1 MVKKT
6 TTKQPRTIKVR
17 TVVIS
22 VAVFIALI
30 ASFFGGIAVA
40 NGYNDTVDAKAHQKA
55 EAIKELSSKSQK

>member
-6 TTKQPRTIKVR
+6 TAKQPKTIKVK

-22 VAVFIALI
+22 VAVLIALV
-30 ASFFGGIAVA
+30 ASFFGGVAVA

>member
-30 ASFFGGIAVA
+30 ASFFTGVSVA
-40 NGYNDTVDAKAHQKA
+40 SGYHDTVDAKATQKA

>member
-6 TTKQPRTIKVR
+6 TTKQPKTIKVR

-30 ASFFGGIAVA
+30 ASFFMGIAVA
-40 NGYNDTVDAKAHQKA
+40 NGYNDTVDAKATLKA
-55 EAIKELSSKSQK
+55 EAIKVLS

>member
-6 TTKQPRTIKVR
+6 TTKQPKTIKVR

-22 VAVFIALI
+22 VAVLIALI
-30 ASFFGGIAVA
+30 ASFFMGVSVA
-40 NGYNDTVDAKAHQKA
+40 NGYSDTVDAQAHQKA